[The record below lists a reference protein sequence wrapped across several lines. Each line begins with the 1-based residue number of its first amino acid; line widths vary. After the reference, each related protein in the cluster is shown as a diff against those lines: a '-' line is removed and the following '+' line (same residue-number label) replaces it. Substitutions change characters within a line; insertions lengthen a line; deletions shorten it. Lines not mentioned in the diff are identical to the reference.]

1 MTESIIINPSDVR
14 AAGQELLDLSSS
26 SAGGPVSFHTIMR
39 ELIDAVGGAGAETW
53 GDDSFGKQFAE
64 GANGY
69 RASRSNLLKGG
80 NDMLTTLQDFGTGLT
95 TAANNTSNGE
105 SGNVNNFR

>member
-1 MTESIIINPSDVR
+1 MTQSIIVNPSDVR
-14 AAGQELLDLSSS
+14 AAGQELLDMSSGTP
-26 SAGGPVSFHTIMR
+26 GGAVSFHAIMR
-39 ELIDAVGGAGAETW
+39 ELTDAVGGAGTETW

-80 NDMLTTLQDFGTGLT
+80 NDMLETLEDFGTGLT
-95 TAANNTSNGE
+95 TAANSMSNGE
-105 SGNVNNFR
+105 SGNVDNFR